1 MPTAV
6 SALFSAERLPE
17 GAAAALD
24 RAVLELIRTAA
35 FDSWLNRY
43 IMYGRRCAN
52 EGSVSEP
59 SSEGRLSATQMRG
72 IFVVCGA
79 LGAIAVGGACAES
92 LARRLRRGP
101 AALPVGLDEVGR
113 A

>member
-72 IFVVCGA
+72 RDI
-79 LGAIAVGGACAES
+79 
-92 LARRLRRGP
+92 RRLRR
-101 AALPVGLDEVGR
+101 AGR
-113 A
+113 DRRRRRVR